1 MKKDIRPSLLLLYP
15 LSYFHLGCISF
26 FPRLFGAR
34 TPHAHACHIS
44 QCIHIPAATSTGFNF
59 FFPLCIITAFL
70 GTSRVSSSRLL
81 FSCFLFT
88 VLSNIVRGSA
98 SNAMHSVSFSSFSSV
113 VPRSSFSYL
122 LCNTQYSFF
131 DTVFSLCY
139 RLASVSFFFTIRVL
153 CLACCSTRNL
163 STVCVY
169 RCAWAWI
176 SGEICSILRTLAV
189 IDIFG

>member
-1 MKKDIRPSLLLLYP
+1 MRAIYRSV
-15 LSYFHLGCISF
+15 FI
-26 FPRLFGAR
+26 FPPQHRLDSIF
-34 TPHAHACHIS
+34 S
-44 QCIHIPAATSTGFNF
+44 
-59 FFPLCIITAFL
+59 PLCIIQHFSERL
-70 GTSRVSSSRLL
+70 GFRLL
-81 FSCFLFT
+81 VSFSHVSCSLFT

-98 SNAMHSVSFSSFSSV
+98 SNAMCSVSSSSSSFSFL
-113 VPRSSFSYL
+113 VPHSYFL
-122 LCNTQYSFF
+122 TFCAILNTLF

-139 RLASVSFFFTIRVL
+139 RLTSVFFTILVL
-153 CLACCSTRNL
+153 CPACCSTRNL